1 MNLFLEEN
9 NMQQTLFKLDEP
21 ETNFSNVNVRDFIVK
36 PVAIQ
41 QVKNFIERW
50 HYSKNVNG
58 LNISNVFG
66 LFYKN
71 QLLGAIIYG
80 SLSMANTWQKY
91 GSKENEV
98 VELKRLCC
106 VDNTKKNTESFFI
119 GKTIKFLKKFTKYKI
134 IVSYADPFYKH
145 SGIIYKATNFKHK
158 GYTAKSKVILYNDK
172 IYHDKTIR
180 SVDNNNNYK
189 PFTYEIKKALK
200 EGKAKYIDK
209 PPKHIYCYEIQRK
222 EENKNIKA
230 KIVKQLNLL

>member
-1 MNLFLEEN
+1 
-9 NMQQTLFKLDEP
+9 MQQTLFKLDEP
-21 ETNFSNVNVRDFIVK
+21 ETNFSNVNVRDFIVR

-41 QVKNFIERW
+41 QVKNFIEQW

-134 IVSYADPFYKH
+134 IVSMQIHFINILELYIRLQIL
-145 SGIIYKATNFKHK
+145 ST
-158 GYTAKSKVILYNDK
+158 KVIQL
-172 IYHDKTIR
+172 
-180 SVDNNNNYK
+180 
-189 PFTYEIKKALK
+189 
-200 EGKAKYIDK
+200 KAK
-209 PPKHIYCYEIQRK
+209 
-222 EENKNIKA
+222 
-230 KIVKQLNLL
+230 

>member
-1 MNLFLEEN
+1 MNLFLVEN
-9 NMQQTLFKLDEP
+9 NMQQTLFKLDAP

-41 QVKNFIERW
+41 QVKNFIEQW

-91 GSKENEV
+91 GNSEDEV
-98 VELKRLCC
+98 IELKRLCC

-119 GKTIKFLKKFTKYKI
+119 AKTIKFLKKFTKYKI
-134 IVSYADPFYKH
+134 IVSYADPFYNH
-145 SGIIYKATNFKHK
+145 SGTIYKASNFKHK
-158 GYTAKSKVILYNDK
+158 GYTAKSKVILYNNK
-172 IYHDKTIR
+172 IYHDKAIR
-180 SVDNNNNYK
+180 SVDDNKNYK
-189 PFTYEIKKALK
+189 PFTYEIKQALL
-200 EGKAKYIDK
+200 EGRARYIDK
-209 PPKHIYCYEIQRK
+209 PPKHIYCYQIQRK
-222 EENKNIKA
+222 QKDQLVKT
-230 KIVKQLNLL
+230 KIIKQLNLL

>member
-1 MNLFLEEN
+1 MNLFLVEN
-9 NMQQTLFKLDEP
+9 NMQQTLFKLDAP

-41 QVKNFIERW
+41 QVKNFIEQW

-145 SGIIYKATNFKHK
+145 SGTIYKATNFKHK

-189 PFTYEIKKALK
+189 PFTYEIKKALL
-200 EGKAKYIDK
+200 EGRARYIDK
-209 PPKHIYCYEIQRK
+209 PPKHIYCYQIQRK
-222 EENKNIKA
+222 QKDQLVKT
-230 KIVKQLNLL
+230 KIIKQLNLL

>member
-1 MNLFLEEN
+1 MSQQILFE
-9 NMQQTLFKLDEP
+9 LDKP
-21 ETNFSNVNVRDFIVK
+21 KTNFSNVNVRDFIVK

-41 QVKNFIERW
+41 QVKNFIEQW

-66 LFYKN
+66 LFYNN

-80 SLSMANTWQKY
+80 SLSMANTWRKY
-91 GSKENEV
+91 GNNENEV
-98 VELKRLCC
+98 IELKRLCC
-106 VDNTKKNTESFFI
+106 VDDTKKNTESFFI
-119 GKTIKFLKKFTKYKI
+119 AKTIKFLKKYTKYKI
-134 IVSYADPFYKH
+134 IVSYADPFYNH
-145 SGIIYKATNFKHK
+145 SGTIYKASNFKHK
-158 GYTAKSKVILYNDK
+158 GYTAKGKVIFYNDK

-200 EGKAKYIDK
+200 EGTAKYIDK

-222 EENKNIKA
+222 EEKPIIKS
-230 KIVKQLNLL
+230 KIIKQLNLL